1 MPCIIIE
8 FSFLK
13 ISNKYLN
20 KLFLFKGIP
29 SFDVMR
35 KLDLSNLNENII
47 YYYTLYLY
55 NYKCIQ

>member
-1 MPCIIIE
+1 MPCIIIK

-13 ISNKYLN
+13 ISHKYLN
-20 KLFLFKGIP
+20 KLFLFKSIP

-35 KLDLSNLNENII
+35 KLDLSNLNENIK

-55 NYKCIQ
+55 ININA